1 MIFTK
6 LDLKPLTDYLKEKG
20 HGAKGKVSD
29 AINIHQSQ
37 LTLYIKKRRMTQERF
52 DEIINAVKELRDG
65 SN

>member
-20 HGAKGKVSD
+20 HGAKGIVSE
-29 AINIHQSQ
+29 AIGIHQSQ

-52 DEIINAVKELRDG
+52 NQIINAVKELRDE
-65 SN
+65 NT